1 MPPLIRDVITI
12 METFLII
19 LFAIIL
25 VIFLTLIMTF
35 HKNSGL
41 KEIDK
46 WATKE
51 GLEILSSEY
60 RWLKRGPY
68 FINSS
73 NQQRIFYVTVRDKAG
88 NIKKCWVKVGGF
100 FFGLLSDKIDISWEN

>member
-1 MPPLIRDVITI
+1 
-12 METFLII
+12 
-19 LFAIIL
+19 
-25 VIFLTLIMTF
+25 MTY
-35 HKNSGL
+35 HKNSGSR
-41 KEIDK
+41 EVEK
-46 WATKE
+46 WATIE

-60 RWLKRGPY
+60 RWVKRGPY

-88 NIKKCWVKVGGF
+88 NIKRCWVKVGGF